1 MESAVSPTK
10 ITPQQ
15 GHKFIAR
22 IADLEQQNQSLQQQ
36 VDWFKRQLFGS
47 KSEKRQTAP
56 AEQTDIADLLSMPA
70 VDQPEAEKQPIAA
83 YTRRKTKQRDE
94 DCATDKGL
102 RFDESVPVKT
112 IHIEAPELSGPDA
125 DQYEVIDYKISY
137 RLGQQPSSYV
147 VLKYSRPVLKRII
160 RSKSSKNLVT
170 TPAPASVFEGS
181 MADVSVLAGLL
192 VDKFAYHLPLYRQ
205 HQRMQAGGITL
216 SRGTLTHWCQR
227 TIELLKPIYQAQL
240 DHILLSRVLAMDET
254 PIKAGRKGKN
264 KGKMRQGWLWP
275 IYGEDDEICFT
286 YSANRGAVHL
296 ESVLKGFEGVLLTD
310 GYPAYDSF
318 ARNKPITQAQ
328 CWVHARR
335 YFVKAENIEPEAVA
349 QALGQIGA
357 LYQIEK
363 TIQAK
368 KFALDKKR
376 AYREKYSTPLVD
388 GFFAWCREQQQRI
401 DLVNSNPLS
410 KALKYAANH
419 QAQMRVYLTDPDVP
433 MDTNH
438 VERNLRG
445 IPLGRKNW
453 MFCWTEVGAHHVGI
467 IQSLITSCRL
477 QGIDPYTYLVDVLQ
491 RVSVHPAKKVEE
503 LTPRLWK
510 EHFANAPLRSDV
522 GHTDD

>member
-1 MESAVSPTK
+1 M
-10 ITPQQ
+10 
-15 GHKFIAR
+15 
-22 IADLEQQNQSLQQQ
+22 
-36 VDWFKRQLFGS
+36 
-47 KSEKRQTAP
+47 
-56 AEQTDIADLLSMPA
+56 
-70 VDQPEAEKQPIAA
+70 
-83 YTRRKTKQRDE
+83 
-94 DCATDKGL
+94 
-102 RFDESVPVKT
+102 
-112 IHIEAPELSGPDA
+112 
-125 DQYEVIDYKISY
+125 
-137 RLGQQPSSYV
+137 
-147 VLKYSRPVLKRII
+147 VLKYSRPVLKK
-160 RSKSSKNLVT
+160 KSSQKLIT

-205 HQRMQAGGITL
+205 HQRLQAGGITL
-216 SRGTLTHWCQR
+216 SRGTLTHWCKR

-254 PIKAGRKGKN
+254 PIKAGRKS
-264 KGKMRQGWLWP
+264 KGKLRRGWLWP
-275 IYGEDDEICFT
+275 IYGEGDEICFT
-286 YSANRGAVHL
+286 YSASRGATHL

-335 YFVKAENIEPEAVA
+335 YFVKAENIEPDAVT
-349 QALGQIGA
+349 QALDQVGA

-363 TIQAK
+363 TIRAK
-368 KFALDKKR
+368 KLPPDKKR
-376 AYREKYSTPLVD
+376 AYRERHSTPLVNE
-388 GFFAWCREQQQRI
+388 FFVWCRKQQQRI

-419 QAQMRVYLTDPDVP
+419 QEQMRVFLTDPDVP

-453 MFCWTEVGAHHVGI
+453 MFCWTEMGAEHVGI
-467 IQSLITSCRL
+467 IQSLISSCRL
-477 QGIDPYTYLVDVLQ
+477 HGINPYTYLVDILQ
-491 RVSVHPAKKVEE
+491 RVSLHPAKKVEE

-510 EHFANAPLRSDV
+510 EYFANMPLKSDL
-522 GHTDD
+522 GDSDD